1 MKYCPFCGASLV
13 EGAAFCMECGRTI
26 PVDAASAE
34 AQPPRPAKRK
44 RPATRQHT
52 GRPKRPRP
60 VAADAPPSASDPGS
74 GYDGYYDD
82 VLPGDDGGFRERMDK
97 GLVKRIIAVGVVALV
112 LVGLSMVVMRLL

>member
-13 EGAAFCMECGRTI
+13 EGAAFCMECGRTV
-26 PVDAASAE
+26 PVDAAAAE
-34 AQPPRPAKRK
+34 AQPARPAKRK
-44 RPATRQHT
+44 RPATRQQP

-60 VAADAPPSASDPGS
+60 VPADTPPPATEAES

-97 GLVKRIIAVGVVALV
+97 GLVKRIVAVAVAALV
-112 LVGLSMVVMRLL
+112 LVGLSIVVMRLL

>member
-26 PVDAASAE
+26 PVDAETAKVQS
-34 AQPPRPAKRK
+34 PKPAKPN
-44 RPATRQHT
+44 RPATKQRP

-60 VAADAPPSASDPGS
+60 VAADAPPPASDPGS

-97 GLVKRIIAVGVVALV
+97 GLIKRIITVGVVALV
-112 LVGLSMVVMRLL
+112 LVGLSIVVMRLL